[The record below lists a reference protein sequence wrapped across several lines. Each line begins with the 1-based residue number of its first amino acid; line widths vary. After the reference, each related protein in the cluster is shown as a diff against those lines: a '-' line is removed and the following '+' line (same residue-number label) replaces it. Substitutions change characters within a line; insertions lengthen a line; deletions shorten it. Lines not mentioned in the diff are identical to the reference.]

1 MRAGEDTL
9 RHAIATASDGKAR
22 GRLRVEL
29 AELLRARDLTAARA
43 ELDLASRESGPTP
56 PWTAAALSLAQALPV
71 RERLTW
77 LSDLTTTRGEGKPV
91 PASLISALA
100 EAQLAAEHLQ
110 EAAATWL
117 ALARDERAPMHHRRA
132 AAKRAARAARRI
144 GPSEIG
150 TATGLLADLGVDR
163 RDRRR
168 RPRKDAATPAP
179 APAAPSGGIVAAARR
194 AISSGPLAAEP
205 RRSRRTRSEP
215 LAPFERALEELRAGQ
230 LRRARRLGEQAIR
243 GAAASTELA
252 GRVAGLEG
260 ALREAG
266 AVEDALLLRR
276 AHIEILDAT
285 AAHPALLALAKEAD
299 TARLPRLAAAWR
311 ADAGVPVAVPV
322 EPEARASTPAEHYRA
337 AQRLLAREAEP
348 KRILDHLRPALS
360 GHAGAD
366 AALAL
371 AESLVQRLDGAK
383 PDAPSLA
390 RQRLDLL
397 RAAHAA
403 EKTPAR
409 RARLARRLAE
419 VLERD
424 GDALGAVA
432 VLEGLLD
439 ETQRQP
445 VRGANGVTSLQPALP
460 VRHVEW
466 ARAERARMLRGLGR
480 TRELATALERDA
492 GALVG
497 DARLQALAELGSLLD
512 RAGDPERAL
521 EVRRVALAE
530 FPGAPVVLGDARRH
544 LEATGRAAESLALA
558 RAALESTG
566 APERRRE
573 LLREV
578 AQLTEKLGSG
588 VNAAAAADAWLA
600 VLDSDPADK
609 SAAAAAERFLVA
621 TGDWERCADLLACA
635 AARASRLDERRPL
648 LWRLA
653 ELRRARLDQADE
665 ATRLYVELAAAGQ
678 AALPPLEDPPAL
690 SAVIRRDPVLAV
702 ETARAAAAPTVA
714 DRSRALS
721 DRARSLAER
730 DRIEDARRDV
740 LTAVEKDPRNG
751 EALRL
756 LDVLYAE
763 PVDAARLVAEL
774 GRRSAKL
781 APADAAPIFLARG
794 RAASRAGD
802 PGAARE
808 AYRRAMAL
816 DPSLAEPIAEL
827 ARLAAKS
834 GDWSEVAALL
844 ASEAALTTSQ
854 ARKGAL
860 LVELAIVHGDRLD
873 DPTRA
878 VGLLDEA
885 ATYLPQEPRL
895 LDLGARFRLAAGQ
908 WQAAAEALD
917 QLAARGETVADAA
930 ERYYAVGA
938 AAEAAGDVDRALML
952 YSRSYA
958 RDATYRPT
966 LERLSAICFERNQWD
981 NTWKATEALLG
992 RHGAA
997 LEPGHRAVVLV
1008 RSALADL
1015 HIGQRMT
1022 AAAKLATVVTRGGS
1036 YSPEV
1041 GIRDVAES
1049 WAGMHLD
1056 PRLLVDMETRRRER
1070 ALARSRESR
1079 ELADAE
1085 TARPPPIPGSEAA
1098 GRPSADQRAAVVA
1111 ARRLAQEMVGA
1122 LAMADGLWDEALES
1136 LEALAADT
1144 GFEPARRAQFILAA
1158 GDVVS
1163 RQKNDPAA
1171 ADPYHARARAL
1182 WPSAARFGRPPE
1194 IGV

>member
-1 MRAGEDTL
+1 VRAGEDTL
-9 RHAIATASDGKAR
+9 RHAIATATDSKAR

-29 AELLRARDLTAARA
+29 AELLRARDLAAARA
-43 ELDLASRESGPTP
+43 ELDQAARECGPTP
-56 PWTAAALSLAQALPV
+56 SWTAAALSLAQALPP

-77 LSDLTTTRGEGKPV
+77 LNDLTVTRGEARTV
-91 PASLISALA
+91 PAPLVSALA

-110 EAAATWL
+110 DAAATWL
-117 ALARDERAPMHHRRA
+117 ALARDERVPLHHRRA
-132 AAKRAARAARRI
+132 AAKRAARASRRI
-144 GPSEIG
+144 GPSELG
-150 TATGLLADLGVDR
+150 AATGLLADLGVDR

-168 RPRKDAATPAP
+168 RPRKEAGVPTPAP
-179 APAAPSGGIVAAARR
+179 ATPSGGTVAAVRR
-194 AISSGPLAAEP
+194 PSSSGPMSAVAPRRPRRPRAEP
-205 RRSRRTRSEP
+205 PP
-215 LAPFERALEELRAGQ
+215 LFDRALEEVRGG
-230 LRRARRLGEQAIR
+230 RARRGRRLAEQAIR
-243 GAAASTELA
+243 TAAAGPDLA
-252 GRVAGLEG
+252 GRVAAFET

-266 AVEDALLLRR
+266 SVEDALLIRR
-276 AHIEILDAT
+276 AHIETLDG
-285 AAHPALLALAKEAD
+285 AAARPALLALAAD
-299 TARLPRLAAAWR
+299 ADVAGLPRLGVSWR
-311 ADAGVPVAVPV
+311 ADAGVPAVAPP
-322 EPEARASTPAEHYRA
+322 EPEARASAPADHYRA
-337 AQRLLAREAEP
+337 AQRLLARDAEP
-348 KRILDHLRPALS
+348 KRVLEHLRAALS

-366 AALAL
+366 AALTL

-383 PDAPSLA
+383 PTPASIA
-390 RQRLDLL
+390 RQRLELL
-397 RAAHAA
+397 RAAHTA
-403 EKTPAR
+403 ERTPAR

-419 VLERD
+419 VLEGE

-432 VLEGLLD
+432 VLEGLLE

-445 VRGANGVTSLQPALP
+445 IRDVNGVTSLQPTLP
-460 VRHVEW
+460 ARHVEW
-466 ARAERARMLRGLGR
+466 ARADRARLLRALGR

-492 GALVG
+492 SALIG
-497 DARLQALAELGSLLD
+497 DARLQALAELASLLD

-530 FPGAPVVLGDARRH
+530 FPGAPALLSDARRH

-578 AQLTEKLGSG
+578 AQLTERLGSG
-588 VNAAAAADAWLA
+588 VNAAVAADAWLA
-600 VLDSDPADK
+600 VLDSNPDDTQ
-609 SAAAAAERFLVA
+609 AAAAAERFLVA
-621 TGDWERCADLLACA
+621 TGDWERCADLLACG
-635 AARASRLDERRPL
+635 AARATRLEERRPF

-653 ELRRARLDQADE
+653 ELRRARLGQADE
-665 ATRLYVELAAAGQ
+665 ATRLYVELAAPGQ
-678 AALPPLEDPPAL
+678 AALPPPVDPPAL
-690 SAVIRRDPVLAV
+690 TALVRRDPALAV

-730 DRIEDARRDV
+730 KRLEDARRDV
-740 LTAVEKDPRNG
+740 LTALENDPRNG
-751 EALRL
+751 DALRL

-763 PVDAARLVAEL
+763 PVDAARLVTEL

-781 APADAAPIFLARG
+781 PPADAAPIFQARG
-794 RAASRAGD
+794 RAAARAGD

-816 DPSLAEPIAEL
+816 DPTLAEPIAEL
-827 ARLAAKS
+827 ARLAAKD

-860 LVELAIVHGDRLD
+860 LVELAVVHGDRLG
-873 DPTRA
+873 DPNRA
-878 VGLLDEA
+878 VALLDEA
-885 ATYLPQEPRL
+885 ATHLPQEPRL

-938 AAEAAGDVDRALML
+938 AAEAAGEGDRALML

-958 RDATYRPT
+958 RDATFRPT
-966 LERLSAICFERNQWD
+966 LERLSVICFERGQWD
-981 NTWKATEALLG
+981 NTWKATEALLN
-992 RHGAA
+992 RHGDA
-997 LEPGHRAVVLV
+997 LEPGHRAVVLS

-1015 HIGQRMT
+1015 HIGQRAT

-1049 WAGMHLD
+1049 WAAMHLD
-1056 PRLLVDMETRRRER
+1056 PRLLVGMETRRRER
-1070 ALARSRESR
+1070 ALARARESLA
-1079 ELADAE
+1079 LADAQ
-1085 TARPPPIPGSEAA
+1085 TARPPPIPGSEATSR
-1098 GRPSADQRAAVVA
+1098 GDQRAAVVA
-1111 ARRLAQEMVGA
+1111 ARRLALEMVGA
-1122 LAMADGLWDEALES
+1122 LAMAEGLWDEALAA

-1158 GDVVS
+1158 GDVVA
-1163 RQKNDPAA
+1163 RQKGDPGA
-1171 ADPYHARARAL
+1171 ADPYQARARAL

-1194 IGV
+1194 IGD